1 MLFGIVINDQ
11 GYKVAFVCVDEHNN
25 VLHYALKENEQLIK
39 NDWAIAN
46 VMGKPHW
53 TGTEWED
60 EEPPEQIDI
69 CPPKT
74 TEQQVAEL
82 INQVT
87 VMDQIIASITLE
99 VL

>member
-1 MLFGIVINDQ
+1 MFGIVINEQ
-11 GYKVAFVCVDEHNN
+11 GYKVAFVCVDEYDNI
-25 VLHYALKENEQLIK
+25 LHYTLNEKEQLVK
-39 NDWAIAN
+39 NDWQIAN
-46 VMGKPHW
+46 AMGKPKW
-53 TGTEWED
+53 TGTEWVD
-60 EEPPEQIDI
+60 EEPPKQIDI